1 MTAIIGGTT
10 MDQISFYY
18 LAFFLTIGSFLL
30 GFVVSWNLKHV
41 FDTWEEKAD
50 YAAEVIHPE
59 MYDADGELASPDEIL
74 YLRFTDVSDTI
85 DDEED

>member
-1 MTAIIGGTT
+1 MTDIIGGTT

-59 MYDADGELASPDEIL
+59 MYDACLLYTSPSPRDK
-74 YLRFTDVSDTI
+74 RQSRMPSSA
-85 DDEED
+85 

>member
-1 MTAIIGGTT
+1 MQELQFIY
-10 MDQISFYY
+10 M
-18 LAFFLTIGSFLL
+18 AFFLTVGAFLL
-30 GFVVSWNLKHV
+30 GAITSWNLKGI

-50 YAAEVIHPE
+50 YAEQILHPE
-59 MYDADGELASPDEIL
+59 MYDADGEPLASPDEIL